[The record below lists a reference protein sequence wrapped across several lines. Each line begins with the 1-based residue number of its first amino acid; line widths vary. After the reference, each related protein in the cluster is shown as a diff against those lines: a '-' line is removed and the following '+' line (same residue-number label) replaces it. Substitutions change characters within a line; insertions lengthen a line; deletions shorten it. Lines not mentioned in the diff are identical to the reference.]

1 MVLKGIAGKGLIN
14 TTISNFERISSDLEK
29 GIGLCLEQI
38 NGHCDTIL
46 REQKSVDELK
56 NHVQRAQR
64 IKEKIN
70 QIIE

>member
-1 MVLKGIAGKGLIN
+1 MFKGSVGKNII
-14 TTISNFERISSDLEK
+14 TSTISSFERISADLEK
-29 GIGLCLEQI
+29 GIGLCLDQI
-38 NGHCDTIL
+38 NTHCDTIT

-56 NHVQRAQR
+56 GHVQRANR